1 LDKTMDAL
9 SFGHVFIGPNHL
21 GLFQMP
27 DFEAIENKN
36 VIIGQFNY

>member
-9 SFGHVFIGPNHL
+9 SFGHVFIGPNNL

-27 DFEAIENKN
+27 DFEAIEKKTLS
-36 VIIGQFNY
+36 

>member
-1 LDKTMDAL
+1 MDKTMDAL
-9 SFGHVFIGPNHL
+9 SFGHVFIGPDHQ

-27 DFEAIENKN
+27 DCEAIEKKN